1 MAVFKTHEL
10 WHFQFLQNNASATP
24 TAATPCSCF
33 LFTSSTK
40 CLQGIK
46 LHKHP
51 VLVQQGIHYSY
62 SNECSVVVLC
72 ISFRWHYPHTGW
84 PPWLHQRVLTL
95 TATLTC
101 SLDDR
106 WHTRQG
112 SRCYTP
118 HTRLSDMGDQ
128 EPRQPVVY
136 LTPEG
141 EKLPL
146 VPPRASPSQ
155 WSQWHKLYG
164 VLEQWREDY
173 SRSDIRTD

>member
-1 MAVFKTHEL
+1 MNAIAT
-10 WHFQFLQNNASATP
+10 FLRR
-24 TAATPCSCF
+24 
-33 LFTSSTK
+33 
-40 CLQGIK
+40 
-46 LHKHP
+46 
-51 VLVQQGIHYSY
+51 VQQGIHYSY

-118 HTRLSDMGDQ
+118 HTTLCQIWEIRSLANQWSFSLQ
-128 EPRQPVVY
+128 KEEHSPRYHPEPRPASGLPHSRRRKTPPGTTQSLAQPVV
-136 LTPEG
+136 P
-141 EKLPL
+141 
-146 VPPRASPSQ
+146 VA
-155 WSQWHKLYG
+155 
-164 VLEQWREDY
+164 
-173 SRSDIRTD
+173 